1 MSRLRSFLFGGKKT
15 SAAVAA
21 ERLQFILARQRPH
34 GSRAAAPD
42 YLPALQQE
50 LIAVIS
56 RYARIHPDDVKVQCE
71 MQGDIEMLEV
81 KVELP
86 QAC

>member
-1 MSRLRSFLFGGKKT
+1 MSRLRSFFFGGKKT
-15 SAAVAA
+15 SAAVAT
-21 ERLQFILARQRPH
+21 ERLQFILARQRPR
-34 GSRAAAPD
+34 GSSGPD

-56 RYARIHPDDVKVQCE
+56 RHARIHPDDVKVQCE
-71 MQGDIEMLEV
+71 TQGNIERLEV

-86 QAC
+86 LAC

>member
-1 MSRLRSFLFGGKKT
+1 MSRLMSFLFGEKKN
-15 SAAVAA
+15 SAAVAT

-34 GSRAAAPD
+34 GSSGPD

-56 RYARIHPDDVKVQCE
+56 RYTRIHPDDVRVQCE
-71 MQGDIEMLEV
+71 AQGDIEMLEI

-86 QAC
+86 QAH